1 MTWSGSSD
9 EELVVGAACGDQD
22 CWTTLF
28 RLHQG
33 RVYRFAL
40 HMSGSHTIAEE
51 ATQETF
57 LALLHQIARYSPA
70 RGPVIA
76 FLLGIARYKV
86 LRLLEQ
92 EPAHDELPALDPAAP
107 ASPEDDLAR
116 AFDHQRL
123 RRAIVALPPV
133 YREAL
138 VLCELEGI
146 DYADAATALGCPV
159 GTIKSRVH
167 RAKQL
172 LAARLAPATT
182 QQKGCLA

>member
-1 MTWSGSSD
+1 MTLAGPSD
-9 EELVVGAACGDQD
+9 ENLVVGAARGDQE
-22 CWTTLF
+22 CWTRLY

-57 LALLHQIARYSPA
+57 LTFLHQIGRYSPA

-92 EPAHDELPALDPAAP
+92 EPAHEELPEANPGGAAN
-107 ASPEDDLAR
+107 PEDDLVR
-116 AFDHQRL
+116 VFDHEQL
-123 RRAIVALPPV
+123 RRAIVALPSA

-138 VLCELEGI
+138 VLCELEGVG
-146 DYADAATALGCPV
+146 YTEAALALGCPV
-159 GTIKSRVH
+159 GTIKSRIS

-172 LAARLAPATT
+172 LAGRMAPAGAR
-182 QQKGCLA
+182 KGCLA